1 MVAADPVA
9 AALPSAPVGPVRR
22 RLATLFVDI
31 AGSTSLLVH
40 HPPEVVLGVIQCFMG
55 LVAEVAFAHAGN
67 VKDYEGDGALL
78 YFDSAGD
85 AARAALDIHAGLG
98 QGHCETGCGG
108 GPGILARMSLAVGDV
123 VVGTVGPPRR
133 TGLALVGPSVNIG
146 SWLLKHID
154 PGEIIATGEIVDA
167 LRLDRPDLAAM
178 FRLRDREFSV
188 PGADGLGV
196 STYVLG
202 QGGPTDRRDVKDDWL
217 RCLAR
222 HGDGPTWVFGDT
234 LGEPAAAEGEA
245 P

>member
-1 MVAADPVA
+1 VVAADPVA
-9 AALPSAPVGPVRR
+9 AARPSAPAGPIRR

-123 VVGTVGPPRR
+123 VVGTVGPARCAR
-133 TGLALVGPSVNIG
+133 LALVGPSVNIG
-146 SWLLKHID
+146 SRLLKDID
-154 PGEIIATGEIVDA
+154 PGEIIATDEIVDA

-178 FRLRDREFSV
+178 FRRREHEFPV
-188 PGADGLGV
+188 PGADGLCV

-202 QGGPTDRRDVKDDWL
+202 PGGSAGRRDVKDNWR

-222 HGDGPTWVFGDT
+222 HGDGATSVFDNG
-234 LGEPAAAEGEA
+234 LAEPVAAEGQA